1 MKLRRVLATILAAA
15 LVVPVLAGC
24 GGGGKEA
31 SSEGGGSDSGVL
43 DVKIW
48 DATQQEG
55 IQTICDEWSETSGIE
70 AKVEVVTW
78 DDYWTLLEA
87 GASGGTMPDV
97 FWMHSNNI
105 QKYMDAGLLLNLND
119 YIEGDE
125 NIDMANY

>member
-105 QKYMDAGLLLNLND
+105 QKYMDAGLFST
-119 YIEGDE
+119 
-125 NIDMANY
+125 

>member
-1 MKLRRVLATILAAA
+1 MKLRRVLATMLAAA

-70 AKVEVVTW
+70 AKEEVVTW

-87 GASGGTMPDV
+87 GDRKSTRLNSSHVSISYAV
-97 FWMHSNNI
+97 FCL
-105 QKYMDAGLLLNLND
+105 KKK
-119 YIEGDE
+119 
-125 NIDMANY
+125 